1 MKIYNFKRWN
11 LMHENEYAST
21 DASYVTLGDYNS
33 AISSRDAQICDLK
46 KHIEKLTKEN
56 ETLNEQNK
64 ANQIDADEQEKYM
77 DKSIQ
82 ISGKTPIE
90 VAQMLIN
97 HQTHFEKNLVFQA
110 HDNNTFS
117 IGELEEIADYLK
129 VYCKHNR
136 DWE

>member
-1 MKIYNFKRWN
+1 MKTYTFKDGL
-11 LMHENEYAST
+11 LMGADIIAYANGEFVS
-21 DASYVTLGDYNS
+21 ASDYDS
-33 AISSRDAQICDLK
+33 AISSRDAQICDLQ

-64 ANQIDADEQEKYM
+64 ANQIDADEYEKYM
-77 DKSIQ
+77 DESIL

-97 HQTHFEKNLVFQA
+97 HQTHFEKNLIFPA

-129 VYCKHNR
+129 VYCRHNR
-136 DWE
+136 EYE

>member
-1 MKIYNFKRWN
+1 MKIYNFKDGN

-33 AISSRDAQICDLK
+33 AISSRDAQICDLQN
-46 KHIEKLTKEN
+46 HIEKLRTEN
-56 ETLNEQNK
+56 ETLNNWNK
-64 ANQIDADEQEKYM
+64 TIQINENERQEYI
-77 DKSIQ
+77 DKCIQ

-90 VAQMLIN
+90 VAQMIIN

>member
-1 MKIYNFKRWN
+1 
-11 LMHENEYAST
+11 MHENEYAST

-33 AISSRDAQICDLK
+33 AISSRDAQICDLQ

-90 VAQMLIN
+90 VVQMLIN
-97 HQTHFEKNLVFQA
+97 HQTHFEKNLIFPA
-110 HDNNTFS
+110 RDNNTFS

-129 VYCKHNR
+129 VYCRHNR
-136 DWE
+136 EYE